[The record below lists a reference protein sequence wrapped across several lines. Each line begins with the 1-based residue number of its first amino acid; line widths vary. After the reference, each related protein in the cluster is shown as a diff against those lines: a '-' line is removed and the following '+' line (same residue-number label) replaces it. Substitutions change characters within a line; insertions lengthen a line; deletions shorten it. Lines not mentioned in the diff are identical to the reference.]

1 MTEVSNAEKLR
12 IAVNDTIW
20 VIATSEEESALLD
33 PLPEGA
39 EMVEEATDGMRV
51 AILFVDD
58 WDELLAEADE
68 VLPQLGSTPS
78 VWISHRADKPNKIEP
93 AAVSELVEDFGWQC
107 VETVELGDG
116 WSAVR
121 LEQS

>member
-1 MTEVSNAEKLR
+1 MIESTNAEKLR
-12 IAVNDTIW
+12 IAVNDIIW

-39 EMVEEATDGMRV
+39 EMVDEATDGMRV

-58 WDELLAEADE
+58 WDELLAEVDE

-78 VWISHRADKPNKIEP
+78 VWISHRTDHRSTIEP
-93 AAVSELVEDFGWQC
+93 AAISKLVEDYGWQC
-107 VETVELGDG
+107 VDAVHLGVG